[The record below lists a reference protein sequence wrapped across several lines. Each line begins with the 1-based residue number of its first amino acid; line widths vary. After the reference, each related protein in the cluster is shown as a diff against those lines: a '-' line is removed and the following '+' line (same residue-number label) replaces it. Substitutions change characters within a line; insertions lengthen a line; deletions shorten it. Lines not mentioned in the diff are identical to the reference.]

1 LATFEFGFPELGEGL
16 HEGRIARWLV
26 KPGDAVKEDDA
37 LAEVENDK
45 ATVELPS
52 PVDGEI
58 QELRVKEGAVATV
71 GEIVAVITVAASAAD
86 TGSPELAQAGL
97 AATAQAVA
105 DPPASAP
112 AQTVAGPPGAGQD
125 SSAPGLVAG
134 SAVRQAVRAAPS
146 VRRLAREHGVDLAR
160 VKSAADD
167 GIIRAQDV
175 LAFVAKGMQD
185 NDALDAAAAAVHA
198 SPDDANTADN
208 AKTTTRNEAA
218 RSVDQHVPLSGV
230 RRAIATAMSTSAFTA
245 PHVTIM
251 DEVDVTALVALR
263 EQMKPL
269 GSERGVR
276 LTYLPFVV
284 KALIAAVRKY
294 PHLNSELDDQAGELI
309 LKSGRHVGIATD
321 TERGLFVPVLFDADR
336 MSMWEIAAA
345 IADRA
350 ERARAGKL
358 ALSEMKGSTISITNI
373 GSAGGLFFTPI
384 INYPEVAIL
393 GVGRVEKRPVVRAD
407 EVVAAPVLAL
417 SLSFDHRVIDGAMA
431 QQAMNEIKGLL
442 SDPLRLLM
450 EV

>member
-1 LATFEFGFPELGEGL
+1 LAIFEFGFPELGEGL

-26 KPGDAVKEDDA
+26 KAGDAVKEDDA

-52 PVDGEI
+52 PVDGVI

-86 TGSPELAQAGL
+86 TVSPELAQAGL

-105 DPPASAP
+105 NPTASAP
-112 AQTVAGPPGAGQD
+112 AQTVAGRPDAGQD
-125 SSAPGLVAG
+125 ASAAGPVAG

-160 VKSAADD
+160 VKPAADD

-185 NDALDAAAAAVHA
+185 KDAPAAATAVVHT
-198 SPDDANTADN
+198 SPDAEPADN
-208 AKTTTRNEAA
+208 APTRNVAT
-218 RSVDQHVPLSGV
+218 RSVDQRVPLSGV
-230 RRAIATAMSTSAFTA
+230 RRAIAAAMSTSAFTA

-263 EQMKPL
+263 EQMKPV

-284 KALIAAVRKY
+284 KALIAAVKKY
-294 PHLNSELDDQAGELI
+294 PHLNAELDDQAGELI

-373 GSAGGLFFTPI
+373 GSARGLFFTPI

-407 EVVAAPVLAL
+407 EIVAAPVLAL
-417 SLSFDHRVIDGAMA
+417 SLSFDHRVIDGALA
-431 QQAMNEIKGLL
+431 QHAMNEIKGLL